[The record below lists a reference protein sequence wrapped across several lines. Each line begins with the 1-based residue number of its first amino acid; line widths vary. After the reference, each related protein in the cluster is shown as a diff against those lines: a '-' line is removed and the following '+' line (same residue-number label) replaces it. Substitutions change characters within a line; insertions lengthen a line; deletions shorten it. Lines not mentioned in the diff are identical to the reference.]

1 MNDTSGKLVKQKQT
15 NKQQQQQQQ
24 QKSVKKLCGTRIEIL
39 GEAQDDSLP
48 KETGSNS

>member
-1 MNDTSGKLVKQKQT
+1 MSDTSGKLVKQKQT

-24 QKSVKKLCGTRIEIL
+24 KSVKKLCGTRIEIL
-39 GEAQDDSLP
+39 SEAQDDSLP